1 MVGVAR
7 RCGMLWGMG
16 ERLRS
21 RSFGVDVKEFWSKD
35 RAIVRF
41 RAVGVGSG

>member
-7 RCGMLWGMG
+7 RCGMLWGVG

-21 RSFGVDVKEFWSKD
+21 RSFGVDVEEFWSEDKT
-35 RAIVRF
+35 IVQ
-41 RAVGVGSG
+41 V